1 MTDIDNIMNVAR
13 EAALKAGRYALDRS
27 GNIEQVE
34 YKGALNNLVTDVDK
48 RSEAMIVE
56 TIREHFPG
64 HGILAEES
72 ASGRYGQ
79 KIEDE
84 YLWIIDPLDGT
95 TNYAHGFPFYCVS
108 IGVAVNG
115 KVRAAAAYIPFL
127 DELFTAVR
135 GEGARLNGKTIG
147 VSSAEDLPHSLIS
160 TGFAYDRQRK
170 SDNLRYFEEVMA
182 RAQGVRR
189 AGAAVID
196 LCYVACGRFDGFWEF
211 ELCPWDIA
219 AGQLI
224 VTESGGEVGMVNG
237 KELDIFG
244 NNIVATNGKIHKEL
258 TDVLNSVRNG

>member
-1 MTDIDNIMNVAR
+1 MSVAAD
-13 EAALKAGRYALDRS
+13 AAEKAGRYALDRS
-27 GNIEQVE
+27 GNIEQID
-34 YKGALNNLVTDVDK
+34 YKGALNNLVTDVDR

-56 TIREHFPG
+56 AIKDQFPD

-72 ASGRYGQ
+72 ATGKYGGR
-79 KIEDE
+79 IEEE

-108 IGVAVNG
+108 IGVAIKGEIRV
-115 KVRAAAAYIPFL
+115 AAVYIPSR
-127 DELFTAVR
+127 DELFSAVK
-135 GEGARLNGKTIG
+135 GEGARLNGKP
-147 VSSAEDLPHSLIS
+147 VSVSEAEDLSHSLIS

-170 SDNLRYFEEVMA
+170 SDNLRYFEKIMA

-211 ELCPWDIA
+211 ELHPWDIA

-224 VTESGGEVGMVNG
+224 VTESNGKVGMLNE
-237 KELDIFG
+237 KKLDIFG
-244 NNIVATNGKIHKEL
+244 DNIIATNGKIHKEL
-258 TDVLNSVRNG
+258 TDVLDSVRGG